1 MEMDGDPYNLPAQGQ
16 GNIIITKYEQGHRAG
31 AAVDLGHEQVDVRK
45 YTNNLGIVH
54 EMELPHVS
62 ALEVKVRACA
72 CCVGGCFRDWE
83 SGGR

>member
-45 YTNNLGIVH
+45 YTNNLGIV
-54 EMELPHVS
+54 
-62 ALEVKVRACA
+62 
-72 CCVGGCFRDWE
+72 
-83 SGGR
+83 